1 MHARGGASQVLL
13 PPFAWLVGRSAQ
25 PEPRE
30 LHQGGR
36 RGGGAGWFRAGF
48 EEVQN
53 FGEVQGFVKAN
64 AVEL

>member
-30 LHQGGR
+30 LQGGR
-36 RGGGAGWFRAGF
+36 RGGGTGWFWASS
-48 EEVQN
+48 EEVQD
-53 FGEVQGFVKAN
+53 FGEVQGFVKPN